1 MNGVSNS
8 YFELFNDN
16 LRLYNAIYDEL
27 ENAKKY
33 IYIETYKYGKD
44 SFGIKFRDI
53 LTKKKLQGVEVKL
66 LIDGWGASVSESFFP
81 DLIKAGGEVRFFQKL
96 EFGLRFFNKNHKR
109 DHRKIVIIDDKIS
122 FIGSANFTDYSI
134 NWRELNLKIQGEI
147 AFHFKKIFLENFEI
161 ANKNFLKR
169 LPPEKR
175 TKMFSRF
182 RQIVR
187 YKDFEII
194 CDVPSTVIQPLKKRY
209 VELIKNAQKQI
220 VIETPYFLPSR
231 SLRRSLMNAAE
242 RGVDVKVII
251 PKHSDMTAVD
261 LLRNRYIGYLN
272 KNGVKI
278 LLYTPR
284 NLHSKMMLVDDAI
297 FSISS
302 ANFDYRS
309 FRFQYEISLIGKDA
323 NIIQKL
329 NEHIAG
335 TISECEDFDYE
346 KWLARP
352 LIERFAE
359 RLLIPFIHWF

>member
-1 MNGVSNS
+1 MNGIVDS
-8 YFELFNDN
+8 YFELFSDN
-16 LRLYNAIYDEL
+16 LRLYNAIYDEI
-27 ENAKKY
+27 ENAKEY
-33 IYIETYKYGKD
+33 VYIETYKFGKD

-53 LTKKKLQGVEVKL
+53 LTKKRLQGVEVKL

-96 EFGLRFFNKNHKR
+96 ELGLRFFNKNHKR
-109 DHRKIVIIDDKIS
+109 DHRKMVIIDDKIS

-134 NWRELNLKIQGEI
+134 NWRELNLKILGEI
-147 AFHFKKIFLENFEI
+147 ALRLKKIFLDNYEI

-169 LPPEKR
+169 LPPDKL
-175 TKMFSRF
+175 TKMFSKF

-194 CDVPSTVIQPLKKRY
+194 CDVPSKVIQPLKKRY
-209 VELIKNAQKQI
+209 VELIRDARTQI
-220 VIETPYFLPSR
+220 IIETPYFLPSR
-231 SLRRSLMNAAE
+231 SLRRALMNAAE

-261 LLRNRYIGYLN
+261 LLRNRYVGYLS
-272 KNGVKI
+272 KNGVTI
-278 LLYTPR
+278 YLYIPR
-284 NLHSKMMLVDDAI
+284 NLHAKMMLIDDQV

-309 FRFQYEISLIGKDA
+309 FRFQYEISLIGRDV
-323 NIIQKL
+323 NIIKRL
-329 NEHIAG
+329 NEHISG
-335 TISECEDFDYE
+335 TISECENFDYE

-359 RLLIPFIHWF
+359 RLLMPFIHLF